1 MPTDETYIPSS
12 SDEEEVDIDCEGNTD
27 EVDMNIEQVLLD
39 GDDDKGELQ
48 KYYENNSNF
57 VAIKLKI
64 PFLIGI
70 RLTLGD
76 DFNLDDDPY
85 GHRIYAKRKKMFKP
99 TLTSLL
105 QEWNQRNKTQ

>member
-1 MPTDETYIPSS
+1 MPTDETYSPSS
-12 SDEEEVDIDCEGNTD
+12 SDEEEVNIDCEGNTD

-57 VAIKLKI
+57 VAINLKI

-70 RLTLGD
+70 
-76 DFNLDDDPY
+76 
-85 GHRIYAKRKKMFKP
+85 
-99 TLTSLL
+99 
-105 QEWNQRNKTQ
+105 